1 MYRIYAADR
10 LWNVTQ
16 TERGLLD
23 MQIGQII
30 RQYRKEK
37 DMTQEEMAN
46 RLGVTAPAVNKWEKG
61 SSMPDIMLLAPIA
74 RLLGI
79 SLDTLLSFREELTR
93 EEIQDIIYTL
103 NSMLR
108 EQSFEEAFAY
118 AKGKIAQ
125 YPNCEYLILEAAV
138 LLNAE
143 RMKAKS
149 ETGEKET
156 VVPVLFDPERLGKQM
171 KECGEDGEHEYDTVI
186 NGWLTGALKSEQE
199 QIRTMAADALF
210 AFYLNDK
217 QYEKAEECL
226 VYYSEQNP
234 ERKCKQARIYSKMGR
249 TEEAYKTYEEL
260 LFSMYQTT
268 NLLFQSIGALA
279 LQDQNMDKARAMADK
294 QSALAEIF
302 EMGEYYR
309 SCCRFEL
316 AVMEQDVEETVTVMQ
331 RLLASMDDI
340 DHFTKSALYE
350 HMTFREIR
358 PEFVA
363 QIREDLLKSFQDEET
378 LGFLQG
384 DVRWEKLK
392 QCAKNS

>member
-23 MQIGQII
+23 MQIGQVI

-61 SSMPDIMLLAPIA
+61 SSMPDITLLAPIA

-79 SLDTLLSFREELTR
+79 SLDTLLSFREELTQ
-93 EEIQDIIYTL
+93 EEIRDIIYTL

-118 AKGKIAQ
+118 AKEKIAQ

-143 RMKAKS
+143 RMRTKS
-149 ETGEKET
+149 ETGNDEVAVLVQPVPEQPEKKMEAH
-156 VVPVLFDPERLGKQM
+156 DA
-171 KECGEDGEHEYDTVI
+171 VI
-186 NGWLTGALKSEQE
+186 NGWLMGALRSEQE
-199 QIRTMAADALF
+199 QVRTMASDALF
-210 AFYLNDK
+210 AFYLNNK

-226 VYYSEQNP
+226 AYYSEQNP
-234 ERKCKQARIYSKMGR
+234 DRKFKQARIYSETGR
-249 TEEAYKTYEEL
+249 TEEAYKTCEEL
-260 LFSMYQTT
+260 LLSMYQMT
-268 NLLFQSIGALA
+268 NLLFHSIGSLA
-279 LQDQNMDKARAMADK
+279 ARDKNMDKVRTMVEK
-294 QSALAEIF
+294 QSMLAEIF
-302 EMGEYYR
+302 DMGEYHR
-309 SCCRFEL
+309 TAARFEL
-316 AVMEQDVEETVTVMQ
+316 AVMEKDVEATVTIMQ
-331 RLLASMDDI
+331 KLLASFDDI
-340 DHFTKSALYE
+340 NHFTEAPLYE
-350 HMTFREIR
+350 HMSFREIR
-358 PEFVA
+358 PEFAA
-363 QIREDLLKSFQDEET
+363 QLREDLLKSFQDEET

-384 DVRWEKLK
+384 NVRWEELK

>member
-79 SLDTLLSFREELTR
+79 SLDTLLSFREELTQ

-118 AKGKIAQ
+118 AKEKIAQ

-138 LLNAE
+138 LLNAD
-143 RMKAKS
+143 RIKMKS
-149 ETGEKET
+149 ETGEEET
-156 VVPVLFDPERLGKQM
+156 VVPVQLDPERPWKQM
-171 KECGEDGEHEYDTVI
+171 EEHGENEEHEYDNVI

-210 AFYLNDK
+210 AFYLNNK
-217 QYEKAEECL
+217 QYEKAEGCL
-226 VYYSEQNP
+226 AYYSEQNP
-234 ERKCKQARIYSKMGR
+234 ERKLKQARIYSKTGR
-249 TEEAYKTYEEL
+249 TKEAYKTYEDL
-260 LFSMYQTT
+260 LLSMYQMT
-268 NLLFQSIGALA
+268 NLLFHSIGALA
-279 LQDQNMDKARAMADK
+279 AQDKNMDKVRAMADK

-302 EMGEYYR
+302 EMGEYHR
-309 SCCRFEL
+309 ISCRLEL
-316 AVMEQDVEETVTVMQ
+316 AVMEKDVEATVTIMQ
-331 RLLASMDDI
+331 RLLESIDDI
-340 DHFTKSALYE
+340 YHFTKSALYE
-350 HMTFREIR
+350 HMSFREIR
-358 PEFVA
+358 PEFAA
-363 QIREDLLKSFQDEET
+363 QLREDLLKSFQDEET

-384 DVRWEKLK
+384 DVRWEELK